1 MSERNIL
8 IVNDEKMASFLTKL
22 DHLTYIQAFL
32 GQESSVK
39 AAAEQASV
47 KPNQMLYYVR
57 KMHSL
62 GLLRIT
68 RTLSKRGKE
77 IRYYRCIADEFFVP
91 MQYTPFE
98 NLEGFFRA
106 ASNLMLDQ
114 QVYSQAKAVLK
125 NNLQENYGFWM
136 GYTPGTEDLHFRLSR
151 KTDVGLESNGHLP
164 TVPQLANL
172 PVVMSCNRIRLS
184 REKAEWLR
192 QQLLSLHAQSL
203 SDEAEGEYYILR
215 MALAPDLE

>member
-8 IVNDEKMASFLTKL
+8 IVNDDKMAGFLTKL

-32 GQESSVK
+32 GQENSVK
-39 AAAEQASV
+39 NAAEQASV

-57 KMHSL
+57 KMHSV

-68 RTLSKRGKE
+68 RTSNKRGKE

-98 NLEGFFRA
+98 NLEAFFRA
-106 ASNLMLDQ
+106 ASNLMLDK
-114 QVYSQAKAVLK
+114 QVYSQAQAVM
-125 NNLQENYGFWM
+125 NNTVHENYGFWM
-136 GYTPGTEDLHFRLSR
+136 GYTPGTEDLHFRLAR
-151 KTDVGLESNGHLP
+151 KADVGLASNGQVAN
-164 TVPQLANL
+164 VPKLASL
-172 PVVMSCNRIRLS
+172 PVAMSCRRIRLS

-192 QQLLSLHAQSL
+192 QQVMELHSLP
-203 SDEAEGEYYILR
+203 EETEGEYYILR
-215 MALAPDLE
+215 LALAPELE